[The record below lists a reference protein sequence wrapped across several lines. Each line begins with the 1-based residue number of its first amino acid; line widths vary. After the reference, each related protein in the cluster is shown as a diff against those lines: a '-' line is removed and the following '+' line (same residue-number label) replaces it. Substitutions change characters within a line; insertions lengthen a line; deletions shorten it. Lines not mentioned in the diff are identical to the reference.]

1 MDYPI
6 KEAWSTGWGVPVNLE
21 NDAAV
26 GALGESVFGAGEGKR
41 IVAYLAVGTGV
52 GGARVVDQKIDE
64 NFLGFEPG
72 HQIIQITSS
81 KSQEPSSS
89 RTLEELVGGRNLEK
103 KYGKKAD
110 EIQDPWVWEEVSG
123 YLAAGVVNT
132 ILMRSPDVVI
142 LGGAV
147 IKSLGWDFFVQEVSK
162 HLRVYP
168 WVPPIVRGKLEN
180 RAGLYG
186 GLALLVDK

>member
-1 MDYPI
+1 M
-6 KEAWSTGWGVPVNLE
+6 G
-21 NDAAV
+21 
-26 GALGESVFGAGEGKR
+26 GALGWSVFGAGEGKR

-132 ILMRSPDVVI
+132 ILMWSPDIVI

-147 IKSLGWDFFVQEVSK
+147 IKSLGWDFLVQEVSK